1 MAVFEFILI
10 LLSAI
15 LLSNFINRFMPKVT
29 TPVIQ
34 ILLGVCI
41 SFLPL
46 KINLEMETEL
56 FFVLFVAPLIFQ
68 TSMQADNKIFW
79 QFRGTILNMAFVLV
93 ILSVVGIGYA
103 VHLLIPAIPLAV
115 AFTLIA
121 ALGPTDDVAVASVAK
136 RVRIPNKLMA
146 VISGESI
153 INDASGI
160 VSFQIALAVVL
171 SGSFSI
177 TQAAG
182 NLVFVAIGGILTGLC
197 FTLATYLLIKWM
209 RKLGVENITF
219 YLLVEILMPF
229 LVYMLAESWHVSGI
243 LAVFTTGIAHT
254 LGWSR
259 LNPDRAGQYTA
270 SNNIWNMLTFTLEGV
285 VYLILGCQLPN
296 ILKNINSGT
305 YPINLWEIVLYIAI
319 ITLIFTVSRYIWAYF
334 TLPRKVYDGETSKTR
349 TCMIF
354 SLAGARGAVTMAS
367 IISVPVF
374 LSDGSAFPQR
384 DLIILLAT
392 GVIICSLF
400 ITNFIL
406 PLVVGQ
412 NTQTDKEAQETAAYL
427 EILNKVIK
435 KLGDR
440 VTETNRMAA
449 WTVIRQYKSRI
460 QTLQN
465 KPYIEY
471 DRKLKQQWEEQA
483 LKWELECVTT
493 LLENGQADETVATHY
508 LNILNKRMRKKHLFQ
523 GISERFF
530 FAMKIRGKSRKK
542 DHNTQLHQHFINLKK
557 QCDLYVIEKLK
568 AVTGND
574 DNLVI
579 KSLLMNYEF
588 SSQIMQHMQEP
599 SAGYASEED
608 SMESLVME
616 IASYGFQLERDGIQ
630 TMYEEGRLSWET
642 ARELRNNI
650 TLLETQME

>member
-15 LLSNFINRFMPKVT
+15 LLSNFLNRFMPRVT

-46 KINLEMETEL
+46 KINFEMETEL

-68 TSMQADNKIFW
+68 TSIQADNKIFW
-79 QFRGTILNMAFVLV
+79 KFRGTILNMAFVLV
-93 ILSVVGIGYA
+93 ILSIIGIGYT
-103 VHLLIPAIPLAV
+103 VHLLIPAIPLTV

-160 VSFQIALAVVL
+160 VSFQIALMAIL

-182 NLVFVAIGGILTGLC
+182 NLVFVAIGGILTGIC
-197 FTLATYLLIKWM
+197 FALGLYLLINWM
-209 RKLGVENITF
+209 RKLGVENVTF
-219 YLLVEILMPF
+219 YLLIEILSPF

-243 LAVFTTGIAHT
+243 LAVFTTGISHS

-270 SNNIWNMLTFTLEGV
+270 SNNIWNILTFTFEGI
-285 VYLILGCQLPN
+285 VYLILGCQLPD
-296 ILKNINSGT
+296 ILKNINSGA
-305 YPINLWEIVLYIAI
+305 YPINLWEILLYIVL
-319 ITLIFTVSRYIWAYF
+319 ITLIFAVSRYIWAYF
-334 TLPRKVYDGETSKTR
+334 TLPRKVYDGETSKAK

-374 LSDGSAFPQR
+374 LSDGSEFPQR

-406 PLVVGQ
+406 PLIVGQ
-412 NTQTDKEAQETAAYL
+412 NTQTDKEARETAAYL
-427 EILNKVIK
+427 EILNKVVK

-440 VTETNRMAA
+440 VTEINRMAA
-449 WTVIRQYKSRI
+449 LTVIRQYKNRI
-460 QTLQN
+460 ETLQRR
-465 KPYIEY
+465 PYIEY
-471 DRKLKQQWEEQA
+471 DRKLKQ
-483 LKWELECVTT
+483 KWEKQTLEWEKECIIM
-493 LLENGQADETVATHY
+493 LLEDDHTNKEAAIYY
-508 LNILNKRMRKKHLFQ
+508 LDILNKRMKKKHLFQ
-523 GISERFF
+523 GVLERSFF
-530 FAMKIRGKSRKK
+530 IMKMQGKVRKRSQK
-542 DHNTQLHQHFINLKK
+542 ARLRQHFINLKK
-557 QCDLYVIEKLK
+557 QSDLYVIEKLK
-568 AVTGND
+568 VAIEKE
-574 DNLVI
+574 DNILLR
-579 KSLLMNYEF
+579 SLLMNYEF
-588 SSQIMQHMQEP
+588 SSQIIQHMRKP
-599 SAGYASEED
+599 SAGHASEEAP
-608 SMESLVME
+608 MESQVME

-630 TMYEEGRLSWET
+630 TMFEQGRLSWET

-650 TLLETQME
+650 TLLETQIE